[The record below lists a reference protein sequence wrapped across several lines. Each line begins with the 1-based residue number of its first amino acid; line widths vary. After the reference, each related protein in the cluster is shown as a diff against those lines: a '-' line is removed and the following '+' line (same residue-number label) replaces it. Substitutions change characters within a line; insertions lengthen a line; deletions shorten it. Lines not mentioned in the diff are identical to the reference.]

1 MLFIHV
7 SLEIPVCRWGM
18 SIDLEIV
25 LAIWSRTCEV
35 PTFGDMLRPVDN
47 GQIMRIAR
55 MIVPKVRGP
64 PINIM
69 VPIQLCAATLNIAI
83 GPVFRARPCVR
94 SAPRYT

>member
-7 SLEIPVCRWGM
+7 TLEIPVCRWGM

-35 PTFGDMLRPVDN
+35 PAFGDMLRPVDN

-64 PINIM
+64 PINII
-69 VPIQLCAATLNIAI
+69 VRTQVLVATLNIAI
-83 GPVFRARPCVR
+83 GPDFIGRECVR
-94 SAPRYT
+94 YVLRYT